1 MQLPSTLNTEDQIKR
16 PERISTRNSVW
27 LAANQTTKNL
37 SPNKMKKKLEMDWIE
52 HTLRRRFEDIIVT
65 ITTFK
70 KKKQILRIIEV
81 YAIPSYKLCTQIN
94 KLKICKEK
102 MD

>member
-70 KKKQILRIIEV
+70 KKNRYCVLLKFMLYPRINCVHKSI
-81 YAIPSYKLCTQIN
+81 S
-94 KLKICKEK
+94 
-102 MD
+102 